1 MVIDVFSKYSW
12 IKTLKDKKTETVIK
26 AFDKIFKTSKR
37 KPKMLWS
44 DKGYE
49 FISKHFKEF
58 LKKNKIKL
66 NSPGVCQ
73 FWKKRKQWLRHQP

>member
-1 MVIDVFSKYSW
+1 MFSASIIW
-12 IKTLKDKKTETVIK
+12 IKTLKDKKTETVSK

-44 DKGYE
+44 DKGSE

-58 LKKNKIKL
+58 LRKNKIKFYRTE
-66 NSPGVCQ
+66 NDEKSSVVE
-73 FWKKRKQWLRHQP
+73 R